1 MPSVNESRVLDI
13 THVIFDVDGLI
24 IDTERV
30 YTECSEEICAEYGC
44 TFTWEIKAQQMGKKE
59 REAAQ
64 ILIDILKMPLT
75 VDEYITKLKAK
86 LEEKLPSTKLMPG
99 AEKLIRHLDDHN
111 IPIALASG
119 SDNWGFTRKTAAHKE
134 LFSLFH
140 HTVLSSDDP
149 DVKQGKPSPDCFI
162 VAAKRF
168 DDSPQHNKILVFED
182 APNGA
187 EAGLA
192 AGMHVVWVPDPRA
205 DRSKLGTRVTQV
217 LDSLEDFQ
225 PEKFGLPAY
234 K

>member
-1 MPSVNESRVLDI
+1 MDSPAVKI

-30 YTECSEEICAEYGC
+30 YTECLEEICAEYGC
-44 TFTWEIKAQQMGKKE
+44 EFTWEIKSQQMGKKE

-64 ILIDILKMPLT
+64 VLIDALKIPMT
-75 VDEYITKLKAK
+75 VDEYVHKLKAR
-86 LEEKLPSTKLMPG
+86 LEVKLPSVPLMPG
-99 AEKLIRHLDDHN
+99 AEKLIRHLHNNN

-119 SDNWGFTRKTAAHKE
+119 SDGWGFKRKTAGHKE
-134 LFSLFH
+134 LFALFH

-149 DVKQGKPSPDCFI
+149 DVKHGKPAPDCFL

-168 DDSPQHNKILVFED
+168 GDDPNPAEILVFED

-187 EAGLA
+187 EAGVA

-205 DRSKLGTRVTQV
+205 DRTVLQDRVDQT
-217 LDSLEDFQ
+217 LDSLEQFR
-225 PEKFGLPAY
+225 PERFGLPAY
-234 K
+234 SESV